1 MSAAPGPSTGSP
13 APPGSSPA
21 GDEPSAGSS
30 TGHTADELRF
40 DGRVALVT
48 GAGRGMGRAHALEL
62 ARRGACVVVA
72 DRGVALLGTGAD
84 PGPAHAVT
92 EEIAAAGGQ
101 AVACTDDL
109 ATEAGARGAVR
120 AAVAAF
126 GRLDVVVHNAGFTL
140 GGMDMAGESLD
151 RLDAQ
156 LAINTRAAFAV
167 VQEAWPHLVA
177 GGAGRVVLAGSTA
190 LYGMARSVPYSTA
203 KSSYVGLTRSLA
215 GAGAPHGVR
224 VNTVLPS
231 AATRMAENLADSDY
245 RTWFLDTLRPGLVTP
260 VVVAL
265 AHHSCTVTGELL
277 VTAGGRI
284 ARTVLAETHGV
295 VDPALTAERALAHFP
310 TVLADDRLYRPA
322 DTAASGEL
330 AARLLGYQGEITM
343 TTNPAPQATDP
354 EVRP

>member
-1 MSAAPGPSTGSP
+1 VSAPVP
-13 APPGSSPA
+13 ASGI
-21 GDEPSAGSS
+21 GDSR
-30 TGHTADELRF
+30 LRF

-48 GAGRGMGRAHALEL
+48 GAGRGMGRSHALDL
-62 ARRGACVVVA
+62 ARRGALVVVA

-84 PGPAHAVT
+84 PGPAHEVAA
-92 EEIAAAGGQ
+92 EITAAGGH

-140 GGMDMAGESLD
+140 GGMDMAAESLD

-156 LAINTRAAFAV
+156 LAVNTRAAFAI

-177 GGAGRVVLAGSTA
+177 GAGRVVLAGSTA
-190 LYGMARSVPYSTA
+190 IYGMGRSVPYSTA
-203 KSSYVGLTRSLA
+203 KSSYIGLTRSLA
-215 GAGAPHGVR
+215 AAGAPHGVR

-231 AATRMAENLADSDY
+231 AATRMSENLAESDY
-245 RTWFLDTLRPGLVTP
+245 RTWFLATLLPEHVTP
-260 VVVAL
+260 VVFAL
-265 AHHSCTVTGELL
+265 AHHSCTVTGELF

-295 VDPALTAERALAHFP
+295 LDTGLTAERALAHFP
-310 TVLADDRLYRPA
+310 AVLADDRLNRPA

-330 AARLLGYQGEITM
+330 AARLLGYRGEIVV
-343 TTNPAPQATDP
+343 TTNPAPRATHP
-354 EVRP
+354 EGRP